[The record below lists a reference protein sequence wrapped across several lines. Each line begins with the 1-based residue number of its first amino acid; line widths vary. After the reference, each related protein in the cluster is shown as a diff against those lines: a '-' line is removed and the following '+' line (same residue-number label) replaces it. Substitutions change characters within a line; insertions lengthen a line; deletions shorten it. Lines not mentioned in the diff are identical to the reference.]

1 MNPLF
6 SSSLDKP
13 VSLILSGS
21 AGEGVQL
28 TATIIAKAA
37 MRSGLHVTQKGS
49 YPVTVGGVGFSTAEI
64 NLSKEDIHFHGINI
78 PDLVVITSK
87 EGLNHSKRRI
97 GLMKKRSVIH

>member
-1 MNPLF
+1 
-6 SSSLDKP
+6 
-13 VSLILSGS
+13 
-21 AGEGVQL
+21 
-28 TATIIAKAA
+28 

-97 GLMKKRSVIH
+97 GLMKKKERYSLIRRLMYPIPEQKL